1 MKKLVCLLLLLACL
15 VFAQT
20 TTTTTTAPANTG
32 TTAASGAATAATP
45 SSWFVGTGIEFN
57 PYSSSPAFA
66 SMPAYLPAVHIGGCW
81 TTFCEISTLEF
92 SPSAATVRQDVG
104 YKMKASADGSAMLIA
119 IAGGALT
126 TTTATNSIVPTTI
139 TLGSVGGGF
148 AVKVDPGLLP
158 FLKAIKGKGVSV
170 LGEVRIAEVSSAGVA
185 PQASLWIDYRFK

>member
-20 TTTTTTAPANTG
+20 TTAPANTG
-32 TTAASGAATAATP
+32 STAASGAATAATP

-57 PYSSSPAFA
+57 PYYSSPAFA

-126 TTTATNSIVPTTI
+126 TRQRP
-139 TLGSVGGGF
+139 
-148 AVKVDPGLLP
+148 
-158 FLKAIKGKGVSV
+158 
-170 LGEVRIAEVSSAGVA
+170 IA
-185 PQASLWIDYRFK
+185 